1 MTVQRDGKRL
11 GGNNVQ
17 VVLGAPDR
25 RRQRLDEDVAVWLES
40 GWWVSLRNQFAQA
53 PEVAATILASA
64 ASTLST
70 LTAETTGARGRDAEA
85 VARKL
90 FSTTVEAA
98 GPDYWR

>member
-1 MTVQRDGKRL
+1 MTVERDGKRL

-64 ASTLST
+64 ASTL
-70 LTAETTGARGRDAEA
+70 TAEATGARGKDAEA
-85 VARKL
+85 VTRKL
-90 FSTTVEAA
+90 FSTTFEAA